1 MFQPRDAEGEVR
13 LSSTAGKGK
22 RDQVMLAQDA
32 TGCRGSPGRSAAS
45 VCSLGSL
52 HGPAQSTQKPWVV
65 VKLPKYKGAADITGL
80 QRKGALCGQ
89 PAVFQ
94 SEEDIV
100 GEILNENWAI
110 SEVIRADN
118 SSVSM

>member
-1 MFQPRDAEGEVR
+1 M
-13 LSSTAGKGK
+13 T
-22 RDQVMLAQDA
+22 LAQGA
-32 TGCRGSPGRSAAS
+32 TRCRGSPGRSAAS

-52 HGPAQSTQKPWVV
+52 HGPVQSTQKPWVV

-100 GEILNENWAI
+100 GEILNEHWAI
-110 SEVIRADN
+110 SEVIRADK

>member
-1 MFQPRDAEGEVR
+1 MPFQHCRER
-13 LSSTAGKGK
+13 QKGLG
-22 RDQVMLAQDA
+22 DTGQDA
-32 TGCRGSPGRSAAS
+32 TGCRGCPGRSTAS
-45 VCSLGSL
+45 VCSAGSL
-52 HGPAQSTQKPWVV
+52 QGPAQSTQKPWVL
-65 VKLPKYKGAADITGL
+65 VKLPKHKGTADITGL

-110 SEVIRADN
+110 SEVI
-118 SSVSM
+118 